1 MHQSVVENPVC
12 HVTLHFRDRSGACA
26 VFFRYRNRAEIIVLI
41 CDQKP
46 YQVWFSCQRK
56 SSPVK
61 SEHSLISLGWNI
73 KKEEQKSG
81 NVTQRLW
88 NIDPFLLFVSSSAK
102 ISQVKGTFCTF
113 EIYWRQIVK
122 CLWYIYY
129 SYDCWERLLR
139 SPRIFVLSSKYLNW
153 EKRSE
158 KEFKD
163 TLVLLLTGPRTT
175 MRMLA
180 IQNKILGLVLIRA
193 KRLFFAPV

>member
-1 MHQSVVENPVC
+1 MHQSVVENPAC
-12 HVTLHFRDRSGACA
+12 HVTLQFREWRCVCA
-26 VFFRYRNRAEIIVLI
+26 VSFRYRNRTEIIVLI
-41 CDQKP
+41 CEQKP
-46 YQVWFSCQRK
+46 CQVCFSCRRK

-61 SEHSLISLGWNI
+61 SENSLISLGWN
-73 KKEEQKSG
+73 G